1 MFWKCLNSILEIYL
15 RVYPMR
21 DLDLKTLRLLV
32 AVCDAGNMKDAA
44 AEQHIEPSA
53 ISKRIAQLEDVVGS
67 KVLVRG
73 RHGAVPTVA
82 GQALLEH
89 ARSILFTLDRIETDM
104 AAFKGGIKGQVSVV
118 ASASAIAESLLDDLA
133 QFMRDPAHADIKVDI
148 EERFS
153 KDVVGMVR
161 DGVASLGVCWGNI
174 DFKGLATRTY
184 RNDELTLAVPLDHP
198 LAALDAVRF
207 EDTLDFEHVG
217 LQPSTAVYTMLDRAA
232 AKAGRRMRYRIVV
245 SNFDAA
251 FRVVGAGLGIS
262 VVPREV
268 SGIYVSAGQVRLV
281 TLMNDWAQRRFAICF
296 RKNSDLSQA
305 TQRLVDFL
313 AERAIDLPK
322 AYPI

>member
-1 MFWKCLNSILEIYL
+1 
-15 RVYPMR
+15 MR

-53 ISKRIAQLEDVVGS
+53 ISKRIAQLEDVVGTT
-67 KVLVRG
+67 VLVRG

-82 GQALLEH
+82 GRALLEH
-89 ARSILFTLDRIETDM
+89 ARSILFTLDRIEADM

-133 QFMRDPAHADIKVDI
+133 HFMRDPEHADIKVDI

-161 DGVASLGVCWGNI
+161 DGVASLGVCWGNV
-174 DFKGLATRTY
+174 DFRGLESRPY
-184 RNDELTLAVPLDHP
+184 RRDELALAVPHDHP
-198 LAALDAVRF
+198 LAAHEAVRF

-217 LQPSTAVYTMLDRAA
+217 LPPSTAVYSMLDRAA
-232 AKAGRRMRYRIVV
+232 AKAGRRMSYRVVV

-281 TLMNDWAQRRFAICF
+281 PLLNGWAQRQFAICF
-296 RKNSDLSQA
+296 RKQHELTPAADRLLAFLQQQA
-305 TQRLVDFL
+305 G
-313 AERAIDLPK
+313 P
-322 AYPI
+322 